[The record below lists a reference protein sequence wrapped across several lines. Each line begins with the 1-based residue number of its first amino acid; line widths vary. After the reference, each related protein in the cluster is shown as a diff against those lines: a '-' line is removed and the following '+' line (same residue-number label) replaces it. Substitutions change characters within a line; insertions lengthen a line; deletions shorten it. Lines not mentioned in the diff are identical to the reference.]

1 LIKWIAMRFVRLFYL
16 SYFAGALLVSLFNVG
31 RALTGRKPVFA
42 SFYRDFLAGFL
53 WPVLLFTATGR
64 GFFKQI
70 IKG

>member
-1 LIKWIAMRFVRLFYL
+1 MRFVRLSYMF
-16 SYFAGALLVSLFNVG
+16 YFAGVLIVALFCVG

-42 SFYRDFLAGFL
+42 SYYRDLLASFL
-53 WPVLLFTATGR
+53 WPVLLFTSTGR